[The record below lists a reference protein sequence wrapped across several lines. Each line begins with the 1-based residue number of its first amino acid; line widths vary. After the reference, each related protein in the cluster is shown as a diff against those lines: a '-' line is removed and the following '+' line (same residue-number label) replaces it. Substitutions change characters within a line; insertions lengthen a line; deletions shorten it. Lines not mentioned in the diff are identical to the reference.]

1 MDEMRDLLEHAGF
14 AVVDVFG
21 GPEGTAFEPV
31 TSSAMWI
38 VAQTRG
44 AV

>member
-1 MDEMRDLLEHAGF
+1 MEEMRGLLEHAGF

-21 GPEGTAFEPV
+21 NPQGAEFEPV

-38 VAQTRG
+38 VARQRG